1 MKQSA
6 QQSTAIKS
14 ILLRSLLG
22 ISFAAVLALAP
33 APAFAQHGGGGGGG
47 GSHGGGGGGGSH
59 GSSGGGHSSGSSGSH
74 PSTNA
79 TSSGSTANNA
89 GHWWNP
95 FHGSGTAGK
104 AGGTGTGTSAANA
117 NAGTHFA
124 AGNNSW
130 QDPPMNTHTNP
141 QSHFYASSSHD
152 AAISTGRTPP
162 RVMNNGRFA
171 SASISRE
178 GFRRRPII
186 FFPFS
191 PFGFGFGF
199 GSPFG
204 FGFGFGCD
212 PLWNWNC
219 PLGYG
224 FGYGAG
230 FGYAG
235 GYGYYGGATGMG
247 YGNGY
252 SGDGSDMNF
261 QVNGTE
267 PSAGGEDMASPEGN
281 SGEWQSAPD
290 SSSQGS
296 VAAPQPYVVVFLR
309 DGSSYAV
316 SDYWLAGGKLHYVTS
331 YGGENSVDA
340 NQLDLQRTVNE
351 NAAHG
356 VTFTLRPAPETDAP
370 GVPQSLQPAPS
381 NDSQTP
387 APKPQ

>member
-6 QQSTAIKS
+6 QQSTAVKS

-22 ISFAAVLALAP
+22 IAFAAVLALAP

-47 GSHGGGGGGGSH
+47 AHGGGGGGGSH
-59 GSSGGGHSSGSSGSH
+59 GSSGGGHPSGGSGSH
-74 PSTNA
+74 PSSNA
-79 TSSGSTANNA
+79 SSSASSASNA

-95 FHGSGTAGK
+95 FHGSGAPGK
-104 AGGTGTGTSAANA
+104 AGGTGSGTNAANA
-117 NAGTHFA
+117 NANNHFA
-124 AGNNSW
+124 AGNNTW
-130 QDPPMNTHTNP
+130 QDPPVNTHTNP
-141 QSHFYASSSHD
+141 QSHFYASSNHD
-152 AAISTGRTPP
+152 AAIAASRTLP
-162 RVMNNGRFA
+162 RANNERFA
-171 SASISRE
+171 SNISRE
-178 GFRRRPII
+178 GLRRRPII

-212 PLWNWNC
+212 PLWGWNC

-224 FGYGAG
+224 FGYGG
-230 FGYAG
+230 GLGYSG
-235 GYGYYGGATGMG
+235 DFGYYGGTTG

-252 SGDGSDMNF
+252 SADGSDMNL
-261 QVNGTE
+261 QANGTE

-281 SGEWQSAPD
+281 SGDWQSAPD
-290 SSSQGS
+290 NSSQGS

-356 VTFTLRPAPETDAP
+356 VTFTLRPAPATDAP
-370 GVPQSLQPAPS
+370 GVPQSLQPPPS
-381 NDSQTP
+381 NDGQTP

>member
-1 MKQSA
+1 
-6 QQSTAIKS
+6 
-14 ILLRSLLG
+14 LLG

-47 GSHGGGGGGGSH
+47 GSHGGGCGGGSH

-74 PSTNA
+74 PSANA

-152 AAISTGRTPP
+152 AAISTSRTPP

-171 SASISRE
+171 SASVSRE

-235 GYGYYGGATGMG
+235 DYGYYGGGTGMG

-340 NQLDLQRTVNE
+340 NKLDLQRTVNE

-356 VTFTLRPAPETDAP
+356 VTFTLRPAPDAP